1 MTVRCL
7 ASTILIG
14 AAPGSREREQC
25 FVAPIVEDRF
35 ALASITRDWL
45 SDGASWKPPS
55 EALFIDDAINC
66 VLAGQMPAHAVS
78 EFGLVTIVSTI
89 LYRVC
94 SFEALTSSHHRK
106 LYATFIEKMDRS
118 VQVLDEMLQRR
129 LGQAKPGLPP
139 DPIMQ
144 CAKSLLNSVFYHL
157 YGSISLTT
165 MKKFLSSATS
175 PPDPRDMPNL
185 LDEVSSPYLH
195 KALIRAAD
203 QLRFDCQLGLEYLRR
218 IVPHE
223 FGPECAMSTY
233 EGSKYM
239 SLTMLF
245 SSLA

>member
-1 MTVRCL
+1 M
-7 ASTILIG
+7 G
-14 AAPGSREREQC
+14 
-25 FVAPIVEDRF
+25 
-35 ALASITRDWL
+35 
-45 SDGASWKPPS
+45 
-55 EALFIDDAINC
+55 
-66 VLAGQMPAHAVS
+66 
-78 EFGLVTIVSTI
+78 
-89 LYRVC
+89 
-94 SFEALTSSHHRK
+94 
-106 LYATFIEKMDRS
+106 DRS

-233 EGSKYM
+233 EGNLLLYWYLEFAQ
-239 SLTMLF
+239 SLIPQLELRDTLRALIDEGFAEVEDLQMQLQGHIAVIPLAFTSELLADTTVWQWPARIVEYWFYSCILF
-245 SSLA
+245 MRLPVHLPYNGLPTLVPSESLNLEEISYYSRGHVAGNGVGGPL